1 MPGKYQELIV
11 WHKAMDLVTTIYG
24 YTQAFPQDEVFGLI
38 SQMRRAAVSVPS
50 NIAEGQGRQSKAEFR
65 RFLSIARGSLYEL
78 ETQVVI
84 AQRLNYLTEENG
96 DDLFETLEEVAECL
110 TACDQVSATE
120 AASAVTVQAKRRH
133 PT

>member
-11 WHKAMDLVTTIYG
+11 WQKAVDLVTTIYG

-96 DDLFETLEEVAECL
+96 DDLFETLEEVGRML
-110 TACDQVSATE
+110 NGLRSSLRD
-120 AASAVTVQAKRRH
+120 
-133 PT
+133 